1 MTGVVAHLGTVVKV
15 AADAVS
21 VKVNDGAEKCGGC
34 SIKFMCSTAD
44 DDSRLIN
51 VPVKSG
57 ESFDCGDRVRL
68 FISDRKQYSA
78 TLIALVLPCVALA
91 LGVLLASVAGLD
103 EGLSALSG
111 LLFVSVYFGV
121 LYLMR
126 RRVNRKF
133 TWTIEKL

>member
-57 ESFDCGDRVRL
+57 ESFDCGDRVKL

-78 TLIALVLPCVALA
+78 TDRK
-91 LGVLLASVAGLD
+91 SV
-103 EGLSALSG
+103 
-111 LLFVSVYFGV
+111 V
-121 LYLMR
+121 
-126 RRVNRKF
+126 
-133 TWTIEKL
+133 